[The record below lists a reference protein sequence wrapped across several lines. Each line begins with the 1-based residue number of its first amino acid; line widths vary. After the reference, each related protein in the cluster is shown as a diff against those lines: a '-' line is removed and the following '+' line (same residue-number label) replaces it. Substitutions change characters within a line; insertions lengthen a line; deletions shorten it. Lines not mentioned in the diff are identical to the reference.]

1 MFIYMK
7 ILRGAVAVVP
17 GKRLNVGAVVVA
29 AVVVAAVADGVNENV
44 PAVVGFGSAKPKE
57 EPTDVA
63 VVVPLAVGNN
73 ELLPPIRKKIV
84 NHKISFHIKIYQK
97 QTMV

>member
-17 GKRLNVGAVVVA
+17 GKRLNVG